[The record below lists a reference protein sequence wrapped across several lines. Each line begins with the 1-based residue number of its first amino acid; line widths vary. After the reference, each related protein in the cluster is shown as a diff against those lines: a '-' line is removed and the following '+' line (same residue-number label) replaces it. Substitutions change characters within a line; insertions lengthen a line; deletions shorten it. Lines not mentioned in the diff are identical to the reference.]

1 MPVKKPVRWL
11 LALSYRESLA
21 RYSREGNLRGVIH
34 VFDGEPGRNE
44 FWFVEFVDQAGGWSY
59 VGRSALEVL
68 RYGDKVEEFAQA
80 ESQIPEGCRL
90 VNLSRR
96 FGGVQ

>member
-1 MPVKKPVRWL
+1 MSVKKPARWL
-11 LALSYRESLA
+11 LALTYRESLA
-21 RYSREGNLRGVIH
+21 RYSREGALLGVVH
-34 VFDGEPGRNE
+34 VFDGAPGRHE

-80 ESQIPEGCRL
+80 VHQIPEPCRM
-90 VNLSRR
+90 VNLSQRI
-96 FGGVQ
+96 GGVQ

>member
-1 MPVKKPVRWL
+1 MSVKKPVRWL
-11 LALSYRESLA
+11 LALTYRESLA
-21 RYSREGNLRGVIH
+21 RYSREGDLLGVVH
-34 VFDGEPGRNE
+34 VFDGAPGRNE

-68 RYGDKVEEFAQA
+68 RYGDQVEEFTQA
-80 ESQIPEGCRL
+80 VQQIPELCRM